1 MKEKKIELIY
11 LEDLDE
17 SEKTDV
23 HKNRYQILN
32 EEYEQ
37 MIDTYTEMSKRSSYD
52 IVNERH
58 KEDFKDELWDYDDT
72 DYDDGLQGK
81 EI

>member
-1 MKEKKIELIY
+1 
-11 LEDLDE
+11 
-17 SEKTDV
+17 
-23 HKNRYQILN
+23 
-32 EEYEQ
+32 

-81 EI
+81 EV